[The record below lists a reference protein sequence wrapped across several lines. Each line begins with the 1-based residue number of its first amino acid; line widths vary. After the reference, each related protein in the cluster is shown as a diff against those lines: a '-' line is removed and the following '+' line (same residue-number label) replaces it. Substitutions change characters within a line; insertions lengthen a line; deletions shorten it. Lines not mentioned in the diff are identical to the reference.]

1 MPLTAGSSKKTISE
15 NIAEM
20 IRAGHP
26 RAQAAAAAYRKAGQ
40 DALAGDMTPDAWA
53 ALRALFDEWTREEET
68 EGEHAEDMALDAEWS
83 EGDHPRSENGQFGTG
98 SSGGKPNSPHHESPH
113 KEFEH
118 RGGGNLKQQG
128 FKPRSKGEGDNQT
141 HAAQVGWKAAIDSG
155 QPKTVALTGRGWQVL
170 GKNEKVAHGQPHMVV
185 TPSGDVHAY
194 AIKKPA
200 ADSLPPEIAALA
212 KGWTEAGAPVAL
224 AMDWAANLDRLF
236 PNYRPA
242 GGVVAFDRES
252 VRDFDQDG
260 RLHVKMA
267 NISKAAVNPYLGKEI
282 PDYEQLGLQ
291 PDKIYKLLRH
301 PDELKKAAPS
311 FNNLPLLDD
320 HVAVSAEDHQPD
332 RVVGSLGTDATYEHP
347 FLRNSLVVWA
357 KHGIDGVES
366 DEQKELSS
374 SYRYRADMT
383 PGDFEG
389 EPYDGVMRDIV
400 GNHVALVK
408 KGRAGS
414 DVVVGDSIISEEKVM
429 AKSKLSR
436 TGVFVSGMLAGAIT
450 PLLAKDAALDLKP
463 ILSKLEAGKPFKDQK
478 PALVAAIKGAKI
490 KFAKDADI
498 EGVIKLLDSLEK
510 VDGVDEMDPNSAP
523 MMGAGEE
530 DDDEAMDAGGE
541 QAMSF
546 LKGKGLSDDD
556 CKAVMDMMRPKA
568 ADETPE
574 EKAKREKE
582 EADKK
587 AADEAEAKKDKPEMV
602 DKKAMDAAIAAAIAG
617 TEKKAIK
624 LANDIA
630 AAKDK
635 AEAYVGKLP
644 SSLAFDSAEGVYK
657 KALEMLDV
665 KNVDKMHPSAF
676 EAVLEAQPTI
686 DQKRRSSTS
695 TVVAM
700 DSTTDAKG
708 FGDRFPNAT
717 KIGRA

>member
-26 RAQAAAAAYRKAGQ
+26 RAVAAAAAYRKAGQ

-68 EGEHAEDMALDAEWS
+68 EGEHADDEL
-83 EGDHPRSENGQFGTG
+83 
-98 SSGGKPNSPHHESPH
+98 
-113 KEFEH
+113 
-118 RGGGNLKQQG
+118 
-128 FKPRSKGEGDNQT
+128 
-141 HAAQVGWKAAIDSG
+141 
-155 QPKTVALTGRGWQVL
+155 
-170 GKNEKVAHGQPHMVV
+170 
-185 TPSGDVHAY
+185 
-194 AIKKPA
+194 PA
-200 ADSLPPEIAALA
+200 EIAALA

-389 EPYDGVMRDIV
+389 ERYDGVMRDIV

-414 DVVVGDSIISEEKVM
+414 EVVVGDSSISEEKTM
-429 AKSKLSR
+429 AGKLTR
-436 TGVFVSGMLAGAIT
+436 MGVYTVGILAAALT
-450 PLLAKDAALDLKP
+450 PKLAKDAALDLSP
-463 ILSKLEAGKPFKDQK
+463 ILTKLEAGKTLKDSR
-478 PALVAAIKGAKI
+478 PVIAAGLKGLKL
-490 KFAKDADI
+490 AKDANLDD
-498 EGVIKLLDSLEK
+498 VTALLDKLEKAEK
-510 VDGVDEMDPNSAP
+510 VDGMDDLEPNSAP

-530 DDDEAMDAGGE
+530 DDDEAMDASGE

-574 EKAKREKE
+574 DKEKREKE
-582 EADKK
+582 EAAKK
-587 AADEAEAKKDKPEMV
+587 AAADAEADKEKPEMV
-602 DKKAMDAAIAAAIAG
+602 DKKAMDAAITAAVDGA
-617 TEKKAIK
+617 KKSAIK
-624 LANDIA
+624 LGNDIA
-630 AAKDK
+630 AAKEK
-635 AEAYVGKLP
+635 VEPWVGKIP
-644 SSLAFDSAEGVYK
+644 SSIAFDSAEGVFK
-657 KALEMLDV
+657 KALEMLEV
-665 KNVDKMHPSAF
+665 KNLDKMHPSAF
-676 EAVLEAQPTI
+676 EAVLDAQPTV
-686 DQKRRSSTS
+686 DQRSRATRS
-695 TVVAM
+695 TVVAQ
-700 DSTTDAKG
+700 DAAIDG
-708 FGDRFPNAT
+708 SGGYAERFPNAMR
-717 KIGRA
+717 IGQA